1 MLPDTHIHTAF
12 SGDCSTPAAI
22 QIERCISMGMQ
33 EVCITDHHDYDTGM
47 KEEIFLLDFP
57 AYLSR
62 LHSLREEYKGRI
74 RISIGVELGLQS
86 HIRDYL
92 DTLTHSLD
100 VDYIIGSCHFI
111 DRMDPYYPSFF
122 EGRSER
128 SAYERY
134 FEVALRRIQDL
145 DCFDSFGHLDYVVRY
160 GPTTNQNYSY
170 HNYQDYIDPILRAL
184 IEKGKALECNTAGF
198 KYGLGHPNPT
208 EDILRRY
215 RQLGGEYVTLGS
227 DAHTPEHIGYVFEK
241 ARSILICC
249 GFRHLTVYHQRNPH
263 LIPL

>member
-160 GPTTNQNYSY
+160 GPNKNRDY
-170 HNYQDYIDPILRAL
+170 HYQDYKDVIDSILETL
-184 IEKGKALECNTAGF
+184 IRKGKALECNTGGF
-198 KYGLGHPNPT
+198 HYGLGHPNPC
-208 EDILRRY
+208 EEILCRY
-215 RQLGGEYVTLGS
+215 RELGGELLTVGS
-227 DAHTPEHIGYVFEK
+227 DAHTPEYVGFDFKRTKELLK
-241 ARSILICC
+241 AC
-249 GFRHLTVYHQRNPH
+249 GFSHYTVYHQRKPQF
-263 LIPL
+263 LPL